1 MLYYFN
7 YYIEE
12 GIVPANLL
20 RSQTILVK
28 PSRDKVSVQT
38 MRYLCDTRD
47 CEQYIIT

>member
-1 MLYYFN
+1 MIYYFN
-7 YYIEE
+7 FYIEE

-28 PSRDKVSVQT
+28 PNKEKTSIKVLK
-38 MRYLCDTRD
+38 YLCDTRD

>member
-7 YYIEE
+7 YYTEE

-28 PSRDKVSVQT
+28 PSKDNASIEVL
-38 MRYLCDTRD
+38 RYLCDSRD